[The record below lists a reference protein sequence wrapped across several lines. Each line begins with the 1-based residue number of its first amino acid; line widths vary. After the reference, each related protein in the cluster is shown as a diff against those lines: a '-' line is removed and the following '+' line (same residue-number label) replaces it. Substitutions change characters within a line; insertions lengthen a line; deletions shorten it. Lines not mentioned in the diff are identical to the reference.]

1 MASEVVGDNMHMD
14 TRVFKVADFKS
25 EVMTSEVLLR
35 PPWPWRLPWPGR
47 PFEALCIWIPG

>member
-25 EVMTSEVLLR
+25 EVISATFSFSELFYR
-35 PPWPWRLPWPGR
+35 AKSQFDGDPPSY
-47 PFEALCIWIPG
+47 ENS